1 MSQGTMTAA
10 SGGAAA
16 GQPARSPDE
25 VLRDIA
31 AERAALEQSFDR
43 LQSEVLQTVEQV
55 KAVGRN
61 ALIIGPLA
69 GFAIG
74 GLIVGSMLLGRRRS
88 RTRE

>member
-1 MSQGTMTAA
+1 MTAA

-31 AERAALEQSFDR
+31 AERAALEQSFER
-43 LQSEVLQTVEQV
+43 LQSEVLQTVEQARQQV

>member
-1 MSQGTMTAA
+1 MTAA